1 MLRAFDHHPATG
13 RLVLQCASFAGDT
26 WLRIVDGRGR
36 TVDKIPPHDLP
47 VHARW
52 SPDGSA
58 LTYGTN
64 DGRILVHD
72 LATRTSRLVFGDAE
86 YQAGF
91 SEWSPDGRHLAFTAH
106 RRPSERV
113 SDKCPPDVYHCTVA
127 TGEVCRLTDAP
138 DASDRF
144 PNWSPDGT
152 RIAFHRQ
159 DLGEPGT
166 PKRVHLVRVGGG
178 GEAAFS
184 PADDRLLCVLED
196 EIVWVRWPEVRPTSR
211 LRLDF
216 GTGIRGSPTGLQTAF
231 GAQPGEVWFLGEDS
245 RLYRWDGAD
254 ACTVVAEQTDDTR
267 PSCPRGG
274 VHRARRRRPGA
285 TRPAA
290 DPRGSRLCCRL
301 VRPWWP
307 RRDTRCRRFLGVA
320 ACRERLRGGPRRL
333 PGVIRL
339 RGTPQ
344 DGEHRVLRRLRRAR
358 RHRRR
363 CAVAGFLRPRSSAGA
378 VRRQLRRLSEPHGA
392 RAERLSVFL
401 CDLLSCAICTC
412 PAINMPTHPLHRDRA
427 LPADPER
434 RRQAL
439 QDRSVFA
446 ATAHIRRPVLLFH
459 GALDT
464 VATTQQMRELAKQ
477 ISAAGGPCDLVVFE
491 DDTHSLA
498 RHRSEVRRRSERFL
512 AQLAMH

>member
-36 TVDKIPPHDLP
+36 TVDEIPPHDLP

-144 PNWSPDGT
+144 PNWSPDAT

-178 GEAAFS
+178 GGHGSAVALLNRSVGRQRFGRFPWSRDGRWFALHGETDEGFAAGVVDERGVDSGWRWPEGVITEAAFS

-196 EIVWVRWPEVRPTSR
+196 EIVWVRWPEVRYRHPGESDGAADR
-211 LRLDF
+211 LR
-216 GTGIRGSPTGLQTAF
+216 
-231 GAQPGEVWFLGEDS
+231 
-245 RLYRWDGAD
+245 
-254 ACTVVAEQTDDTR
+254 
-267 PSCPRGG
+267 CP
-274 VHRARRRRPGA
+274 
-285 TRPAA
+285 
-290 DPRGSRLCCRL
+290 
-301 VRPWWP
+301 VR
-307 RRDTRCRRFLGVA
+307 
-320 ACRERLRGGPRRL
+320 
-333 PGVIRL
+333 
-339 RGTPQ
+339 
-344 DGEHRVLRRLRRAR
+344 
-358 RHRRR
+358 
-363 CAVAGFLRPRSSAGA
+363 
-378 VRRQLRRLSEPHGA
+378 
-392 RAERLSVFL
+392 
-401 CDLLSCAICTC
+401 
-412 PAINMPTHPLHRDRA
+412 
-427 LPADPER
+427 
-434 RRQAL
+434 
-439 QDRSVFA
+439 
-446 ATAHIRRPVLLFH
+446 
-459 GALDT
+459 
-464 VATTQQMRELAKQ
+464 
-477 ISAAGGPCDLVVFE
+477 
-491 DDTHSLA
+491 
-498 RHRSEVRRRSERFL
+498 
-512 AQLAMH
+512 